1 MTAQERKMET
11 AAAVQELLRLK
22 DEYKATTG
30 NEYVPTSTKTP
41 PAPPPAAAA
50 AAAAAATATATGVVK
65 KTKED
70 KKKGDTDTKKEK
82 KTAVSVEKVIPAVPV
97 YVPST
102 NLMDNLKCIYT
113 SKVLDKPLPEQAPD
127 DFDFILVPE
136 TPAIVDCTTGM
147 LVFSS
152 NVICKYL
159 YLDRKLPPKLQDFLH
174 IDEFELMP
182 ALYSLLISKAP
193 LAQGY

>member
-1 MTAQERKMET
+1 MTAQERKTET

-30 NEYVPTSTKTP
+30 NEYVPASTKTP

-50 AAAAAATATATGVVK
+50 AAATGVVK

-82 KTAVSVEKVIPAVPV
+82 KTAISIEKVVPAVPV
-97 YVPST
+97 YVPSA

-159 YLDRKLPPKLQDFLH
+159 NLDQKLLPKLQDFLH
-174 IDEFELMP
+174 VDEFELMP
-182 ALYSLLISKAP
+182 ALHSLLISKAP
-193 LAQGY
+193 LAQGN

>member
-1 MTAQERKMET
+1 MTAQERKTET

-30 NEYVPTSTKTP
+30 NEYVPASTKTP

-50 AAAAAATATATGVVK
+50 AAATGVVK

-82 KTAVSVEKVIPAVPV
+82 KNAISIEKVVPAVPV
-97 YVPST
+97 YVPSA

-174 IDEFELMP
+174 VDEFELMP
-182 ALYSLLISKAP
+182 ALHSLLISKAP
-193 LAQGY
+193 LAQGN

>member
-1 MTAQERKMET
+1 MTAQERKTET

-30 NEYVPTSTKTP
+30 NEYVPASTKTP

-82 KTAVSVEKVIPAVPV
+82 KNAISIEKVVPAVPV
-97 YVPST
+97 YVPSA

-159 YLDRKLPPKLQDFLH
+159 NLDQKLPPKLQDFLH
-174 IDEFELMP
+174 VDEFELMP
-182 ALYSLLISKAP
+182 ALHSLLISKAP
-193 LAQGY
+193 LAQGN